1 MLQHY
6 IKTAFRYLYRNRG
19 ITIINI
25 TGLAIGVAI
34 FILIMHYVQNE
45 LSYDKFNE
53 KQETVCRLEWL
64 RNNATRSWTT
74 SAMGY
79 DGMNAIPEIKDF
91 MRIQTWGDFYFD
103 YEENK
108 FPVEYLSIVDSTIFN
123 FFDLEMI
130 HGDPATALT
139 APFTIVLTESF
150 ANKVFGTSDAVG
162 KVLKTGFGIDLTIT
176 GVVADPPNFHLKFD
190 VLMSFVSLGV
200 MFGEERLYTYK
211 TYQYSTYYL
220 LEDKANID
228 TVSKKLDIFFHQL
241 FYDNYGHDDDS
252 ANYHAYVRPL
262 KDIYFARDVA
272 SIEGRT
278 GNKQYVVIF
287 TIIAIFIIAIAC
299 INFINLST
307 ARASLRSMEVGI
319 KKVVGSDRRKL
330 ISQFLGESLIITLV
344 GSLLGLLLVELAFP
358 LFENII
364 GADLRIAYLES
375 PVNILYV
382 VAGIIF
388 VGVLAGLYPAF
399 YLTAFNP
406 VLVLKGEKTT
416 GRSAGMLR
424 KILIVFQFSISIILI
439 IGTIIVYKQLS
450 YLRNKDKGFNTEQLI
465 TLELTNEI
473 GESKELFKQNLLKY
487 PNITGISYSHAVPGR
502 GGNWE
507 SFSIDG
513 VDFSPNVYTVDPDY
527 LDIMEI
533 ELVKG
538 RNFSWDLTSD
548 SVNVC
553 LINEESA
560 RSLKMDPDSLIGKF
574 IDHPSWY
581 ITVFPVEKFQIVGIM
596 KDFHFKS
603 LRTPIEPL
611 IFGWN
616 EEWFN
621 FVNIKISGA
630 DVGETLKIIEEEWKN
645 FTPDIPFEFT
655 FMDENFDRLYRTD
668 EKLGKIFRYFAG
680 LAIFIAILGLFGLA
694 SFIATQ
700 RTKEIGIRKAMG
712 ASSTRISYILAK
724 EFTILVLISSV
735 IAWPVAW
742 YWARNWLQEFAYK
755 TDLSWIVFLVA
766 TLIGLFIALITV
778 VAQTMKAANTN
789 PSDALRYE

>member
-1 MLQHY
+1 MLKYY
-6 IKTAFRYLYRNRG
+6 IRTAFRYLYRNRG
-19 ITIINI
+19 ITLINI
-25 TGLAIGVAI
+25 TGLAIGVAV

-45 LSYDKFNE
+45 LSYDRFNE

-64 RNNATRSWTT
+64 RNNALTCWTT
-74 SAMGY
+74 SAMGF
-79 DGMNAIPEIKDF
+79 DAMNAIPEIKDF
-91 MRIQTWGDFYFD
+91 FRIQTWSDFYLD
-103 YEENK
+103 YKENK
-108 FPVEYLSIVDSTIFN
+108 FPVEYMSVVDSSIFN

-130 HGDPATALT
+130 QGDPGSALT
-139 APFTIVLTESF
+139 DPFTVVLTESF
-150 ANKVFGTSDAVG
+150 ARKIFGSEDPVG
-162 KVLKTGFGIDLTIT
+162 ETLKTSYDRDLTIT
-176 GVVADPPNFHLKFD
+176 GVVKDPPNFHLKFD
-190 VLMSFVSLGV
+190 VLLSFVTLGA
-200 MFGEERLYTYK
+200 MYGEERLYTYR

-228 TVSKKLDIFFHQL
+228 TVSRKLDIFFHQL
-241 FYDNYGHDDDS
+241 FYDRYGHDDDS
-252 ANYHAYVRPL
+252 LNYHAYARPL

-272 SIEGRT
+272 SIDMRT

-287 TIIAIFIIAIAC
+287 TLIAIFIIVIAC

-319 KKVVGSDRRKL
+319 KKVVGSGRRKL
-330 ISQFLGESLIITLV
+330 ILQFLGESVVITLI

-358 LFENII
+358 VFENII
-364 GADLRIAYLES
+364 GADLRIAYLER
-375 PVNILYV
+375 PVTILLV
-382 VAGIIF
+382 LGGIIT

-406 VLVLKGEKTT
+406 VMVLKGEKTT

-450 YLRNKDKGFNTEQLI
+450 YLRNKDKGFNTEQLV
-465 TLELTNEI
+465 TMEMSHEI
-473 GESKELFKQNLLKY
+473 AGSKELFKENLLRY
-487 PNITGISYSHAVPGR
+487 PNITGVTYSFAVPGQ

-507 SFSIDG
+507 GFSIEG
-513 VDFSPNVYTVDPDY
+513 NDFNPNVYSVDPDY
-527 LDIMEI
+527 LDVMGI
-533 ELVKG
+533 ELLKG
-538 RNFSWDLTSD
+538 RNLSWDMARD
-548 SVNVC
+548 SVDVC
-553 LINEESA
+553 LVNEESA
-560 RSLKMDPDSLIGKF
+560 RNLNMDPDSLLGKF
-574 IDHPSWY
+574 IDHPRWY
-581 ITVFPVEKFQIVGIM
+581 ITVFPIERFQIIGIM

-616 EEWFN
+616 EDWFN

-630 DVGETLKIIEEEWKN
+630 DVGETLKIIENEWKN
-645 FTPDIPFEFT
+645 FSPDIPFEYT

-668 EKLGKIFRYFAG
+668 QKLGKIFRYFAG

-694 SFIATQ
+694 AFIATQ

-712 ASSTRISYILAK
+712 ASSSRISFILAK
-724 EFTILVLISSV
+724 EFTVLILISSV

-742 YWARNWLQEFAYK
+742 YWAKNWLQEFAYK
-755 TDLSWIVFLVA
+755 TRLSWEIFLIA
-766 TLIGLFIALITV
+766 TLAGILVALITV
-778 VAQTMKAANTN
+778 VTQTLKAANTN